1 MPPRLVIVAGP
12 SRGAEVALEA
22 EEVVLGRDSSC
33 GICLPD
39 ATLSRRHAA
48 LARAPEGWRLRDL
61 GSLNGLRVNGLSTAD
76 HLLAAGDRI
85 ELGSSVLVFR
95 TEPPATGEDGARG
108 LPEPEVLSTI
118 RLPVSQAI
126 FAGEAAASPSRKIE
140 RSLGL
145 LLSAGRRFAA
155 ARTEEG
161 LARALLETAL
171 DAVGGLAGAILLCDE
186 GNGLSEAVVFVGSPS
201 SPRLPPG
208 AAAEALEHRE
218 AVVFRVDGHNA
229 AAVPILRGEEG
240 LGVLWL
246 LGSDAPLP
254 EDDLQLLFGLC
265 ASAGTSLALVKHLVW
280 LEGERR
286 RLETSTEGEE
296 LRGSSPAIARVRAL
310 LARAAGSEA
319 SVLLAGE
326 SGTGKELAARALH
339 ARSAR
344 RDGPFVAVNA
354 AALVDTLVESEL
366 FGHERGAFTGA
377 VARRRGRLE
386 SAHRGTLFLDEVGE
400 MAPATQAK
408 LLRVLETRT
417 FERVGGTESVK
428 VDVRVLAATNRD
440 LPTEVREKRFREDL
454 YYRLAVVTITLPP
467 LRERREDIPDL
478 ASFFLARHGQRLG
491 RRLDGFSPASLGRL
505 VAYDWPGNV
514 RELSN
519 VVERAAVLSAGPLV
533 RPEDLPEALVEG
545 PLSHDGEALPPYHE
559 AVNRAKQQVVSAA
572 LAQSR
577 GNVTEA
583 ARLLGLHPNYLH
595 RLLNQLGLREG
606 GRA

>member
-1 MPPRLVIVAGP
+1 MSPRLVIVAGP
-12 SRGAEVALEA
+12 SRGTSVALDA
-22 EEVVLGRDSSC
+22 EEVVLGRDSAC
-33 GICLPD
+33 GVCLPD

-48 LARAPEGWRLRDL
+48 LAQTPDGWRLRDL
-61 GSLNGLRVNGLSTAD
+61 GSLNGLRVNGLSTAE
-76 HLLAAGDRI
+76 HLLVEGDRI

-95 TEPPATGEDGARG
+95 TEPPAAGEDGARG
-108 LPEPEVLSTI
+108 LPEPAVLSTI
-118 RLPVSQAI
+118 RLPVAQAI
-126 FAGEAAASPSRKIE
+126 FAGEAAASASRRTE

-145 LLSAGRRFAA
+145 LLSAGRRFAV

-161 LARALLETAL
+161 LARALLESAL
-171 DAVGGLAGAILLCDE
+171 DAVGGLAGAVLLCDE
-186 GNGLSEAVVFVGSPS
+186 GNGMKEAVVSGGSPL
-201 SPRLPPG
+201 SPRLPRGP
-208 AAAEALEHRE
+208 AAEALERRE
-218 AVVFRVDGHNA
+218 AVALRVDGHNA
-229 AAVPILRGEEG
+229 AAVPILGGEEG

-246 LGSDAPLP
+246 LGRDAPFP
-254 EDDLQLLFGLC
+254 EADLQLLFGLC

-286 RLETSTEGEE
+286 RLEFSTEDEE
-296 LRGSSPAIARVRAL
+296 LRGSSQAIGRVRAL

-408 LLRVLETRT
+408 LLRVLETRS

-428 VDVRVLAATNRD
+428 VDVRVIAATNRD
-440 LPTEVREKRFREDL
+440 LPTEVRERRFREDL

-467 LRERREDIPDL
+467 LRERREDIPGL

-491 RRLDGFSPASLGRL
+491 RRLDGFSPAALGRL

-519 VVERAAVLSAGPLV
+519 AVERAAVLSAGPLV
-533 RPEDLPEALVEG
+533 RVEDLPEALVEG
-545 PLSHDGEALPPYHE
+545 PVSHDGEALPPYHE

-606 GRA
+606 GGA

>member
-12 SRGAEVALEA
+12 SRGAQVALEA
-22 EEVVLGRDSSC
+22 EEVVLGRDSAC
-33 GICLPD
+33 GVCLPD

-48 LARAPEGWRLRDL
+48 LARTPDGWRLRDL

-76 HLLAAGDRI
+76 HLLAPGDRI
-85 ELGSSVLVFR
+85 ELGSSVLVYR
-95 TEPPATGEDGARG
+95 SEGPDAGDGAPEV
-108 LPEPEVLSTI
+108 PEPNVLSTI
-118 RLPVSQAI
+118 RIPLSQAF
-126 FAGEAAASPSRKIE
+126 FAGDAAASASRKTE

-145 LLSAGRRFAA
+145 LLAAGRRFAGE
-155 ARTEEG
+155 RSEEG
-161 LARALLETAL
+161 LAKALLASAC
-171 DAVGGLAGAILLCDE
+171 DAVGGSTGAILLVDE
-186 GNGLSEAVVFVGSPS
+186 GNELREATSSRGSAGT
-201 SPRLPPG
+201 PRIPAET
-208 AAAEALEHRE
+208 AADVLDRRE
-218 AVVFRVDGHNA
+218 AVALRLDGHHA
-229 AAVPILRGEEG
+229 AAVPILRGDQG
-240 LGVLWL
+240 LGVLCL
-246 LGSDAPLP
+246 VGSEAPVP

-265 ASAGTSLALVKHLVW
+265 ASAGTSLALVRHLVW

-286 RLETSTEGEE
+286 RLEAATDDEE
-296 LRGSSPAIARVRAL
+296 LRGNSPAIGRVRAL
-310 LARAAGSEA
+310 LARAAASEA

-366 FGHERGAFTGA
+366 FGHERGSFTGA

-386 SAHRGTLFLDEVGE
+386 TAHRGTLFLDEVGE
-400 MAPATQAK
+400 MAPSTQAK
-408 LLRVLETRT
+408 LLRVLETRS

-428 VDVRVLAATNRD
+428 VDVRVIAATNRD

-478 ASFFLARHGQRLG
+478 ASFFLARHSQRLG
-491 RRLDGFSPASLGRL
+491 RRLDGFSPGALGRL

-519 VVERAAVLSAGPLV
+519 AVERAAVLSAGPLV

-545 PLSHDGEALPPYHE
+545 PASRDGDTLPPYHE
-559 AVNRAKQQVVSAA
+559 AVNRAKHQVVSAA

-606 GRA
+606 GGA